1 MIDQQIL
8 IAIAQVAITLAGFS
22 GVVATFSGSLPEQK
36 LFELKTLLQQSGIA
50 LFASLT
56 TLIFSSADSS
66 LFVEDQEGFWVVSS
80 CIYIAIC
87 TTFLV
92 FLIPQFVKRQQHK
105 TISYDSIFYLSF
117 VGVIIMLAVNALFVK
132 DAYLYSI
139 ALMVNLG
146 YGFMTFVRLVMPS
159 KDS

>member
-8 IAIAQVAITLAGFS
+8 VAIAQVAITLAGFS

-66 LFVEDQEGFWVVSS
+66 LFV
-80 CIYIAIC
+80 
-87 TTFLV
+87 
-92 FLIPQFVKRQQHK
+92 
-105 TISYDSIFYLSF
+105 
-117 VGVIIMLAVNALFVK
+117 
-132 DAYLYSI
+132 
-139 ALMVNLG
+139 
-146 YGFMTFVRLVMPS
+146 
-159 KDS
+159 

>member
-1 MIDQQIL
+1 
-8 IAIAQVAITLAGFS
+8 
-22 GVVATFSGSLPEQK
+22 
-36 LFELKTLLQQSGIA
+36 
-50 LFASLT
+50 
-56 TLIFSSADSS
+56 
-66 LFVEDQEGFWVVSS
+66 VSS

-132 DAYLYSI
+132 DAFLYSI

-146 YGFMTFVRLVMPS
+146 FDRTLNPRAFGNISCPRPCQALARIRMRQTKRIFGDCFKYSFC
-159 KDS
+159 